1 MSTTPKADGFHAP
14 AEWEPHSATLIG
26 WPWRGNVWPEHG
38 KRAWRPF
45 LEVIRAVSTSEKVIV
60 IPKPGT
66 FTEEHRMELVSEITD
81 KQVEIRP
88 LPCDNVWMR
97 DTAPIFVV
105 DQGRKEVRG
114 VDWTFNGWGF
124 RLLLEHENDAKVA
137 GAVCEMLGCKKYS
150 SDLVCEGGA
159 LAYDGEG
166 TVITTESVLLG
177 KNRNGGKKTK
187 DEIQQILL
195 SNLGA
200 EKVIWLPRG
209 LYGDD
214 EKNTNGHI
222 DNLVAFVAPAVVV
235 LAWTDD
241 ETDPQ
246 FQRSKMAE
254 DVLKS
259 STDAKGRKFT
269 IHRYDMYCN
278 LGN

>member
-1 MSTTPKADGFHAP
+1 MALA
-14 AEWEPHSATLIG
+14 
-26 WPWRGNVWPEHG
+26 
-38 KRAWRPF
+38 
-45 LEVIRAVSTSEKVIV
+45 
-60 IPKPGT
+60 
-66 FTEEHRMELVSEITD
+66 SEIEN
-81 KQVEIRP
+81 KQVEIHP
-88 LPCDNVWMR
+88 LPCDDAWMR
-97 DTAPIFVV
+97 DTAPTFVV
-105 DQGRKEVRG
+105 DQGRKDVRG
-114 VDWTFNGWGF
+114 VDWTFNGWGHGT
-124 RLLLEHENDAKVA
+124 LLVHEYKEDAKVA

-166 TVITTESVLLG
+166 TVITTESVLLDE
-177 KNRNGGKKTK
+177 KRNGGKKTK

-254 DVLKS
+254 DILKS

-269 IHRYDMYCN
+269 IHRYSMSCN
-278 LGN
+278 LGNCFCCMIPEDQHEETLYVCSIGNLMLNVLIVMLNWHQMFIADTLGPSLMQISAIGANS

>member
-1 MSTTPKADGFHAP
+1 
-14 AEWEPHSATLIG
+14 
-26 WPWRGNVWPEHG
+26 
-38 KRAWRPF
+38 
-45 LEVIRAVSTSEKVIV
+45 
-60 IPKPGT
+60 
-66 FTEEHRMELVSEITD
+66 MELVSEITD

-214 EKNTNGHI
+214 ETETNGHI

-241 ETDPQ
+241 KTDPQ
-246 FQRSKMAE
+246 FPISKMAE
-254 DVLKS
+254 DILKS